1 MHKMSS
7 FWTIFLQNYKSKVKS
22 KSYFAITIIVSM
34 LIIGLMNFDK
44 IYNLFAG
51 NEDDQVVVVTEKE
64 ELYSTIHQVFKNV
77 DSKIQVKRST
87 DKQKAESGVKNG
99 DYTYAIVVEELNNKQ
114 LKATYITETDVNQ
127 QDVSKVQ
134 TILSQIQS
142 SNFAQQLNLSQDE
155 LKVLTTPVEIHTK
168 TVSDKVKDGEH
179 TEGVGILINVFIMLN
194 YLMILMYAAQLATD
208 VATEKSSRVMEL
220 VVSSISPTK
229 HLYAKLFSTLL
240 AGITQIIIWGL
251 VATVGYKT
259 AINDSKNDIL
269 NSIDLNSVAPTLVF
283 YGILFFTLG
292 FLLYGSLS
300 CLFGSII
307 TRIEESSQAVMP
319 LMFMLLAA
327 LYIAIY
333 GMSNPSSM
341 VVTITSYVP
350 FFTPIVMLVR
360 IGFLNIPVWEIALAL
375 GILIATI
382 CIMIGLTSRVYR
394 GGVLIYGK
402 GAFSNIKKAIKLG
415 QK

>member
-1 MHKMSS
+1 MSS

-22 KSYFAITIIVSM
+22 KSYFAITIIVSL
-34 LIIGLMNFDK
+34 LIIGLMNFEK

-375 GILIATI
+375 AILIATI
-382 CIMIGLTSRVYR
+382 CMMIGLTSRVYR

>member
-1 MHKMSS
+1 MSS

-22 KSYFAITIIVSM
+22 KSYFAITIIVSL
-34 LIIGLMNFDK
+34 LIIGLMNFEK

-51 NEDDQVVVVTEKE
+51 NEDDQVVVVVTEKE

-142 SNFAQQLNLSQDE
+142 SNFAQQLNLLQDE

-194 YLMILMYAAQLATD
+194 YVMILMYAAQLATD

-220 VVSSISPTK
+220 VVSSISPAK

>member
-1 MHKMSS
+1 MNS

-283 YGILFFTLG
+283 YGILFFILG

-375 GILIATI
+375 AILIATI
-382 CIMIGLTSRVYR
+382 CMMIGLTSRVYR

-402 GAFSNIKKAIKLG
+402 GAFNNIKKAIKLG

>member
-1 MHKMSS
+1 MSS

-34 LIIGLMNFDK
+34 FIIGLMNFDK

-87 DKQKAESGVKNG
+87 DKQKAELGVKNG

>member
-1 MHKMSS
+1 MSS

-382 CIMIGLTSRVYR
+382 CMMIGLTSRVYR

>member
-1 MHKMSS
+1 MSS

-34 LIIGLMNFDK
+34 FIIGLMNFDK

-327 LYIAIY
+327 WYIAIY

-382 CIMIGLTSRVYR
+382 CMMIGLTSRVYR

>member
-1 MHKMSS
+1 MSS

-34 LIIGLMNFDK
+34 FIIGLMNFDK

-382 CIMIGLTSRVYR
+382 CMMIGLTSRVYR

>member
-1 MHKMSS
+1 M
-7 FWTIFLQNYKSKVKS
+7 
-22 KSYFAITIIVSM
+22 
-34 LIIGLMNFDK
+34 
-44 IYNLFAG
+44 
-51 NEDDQVVVVTEKE
+51 
-64 ELYSTIHQVFKNV
+64 
-77 DSKIQVKRST
+77 
-87 DKQKAESGVKNG
+87 
-99 DYTYAIVVEELNNKQ
+99 NNKQ

-194 YLMILMYAAQLATD
+194 YLMILMYVAQLATD

-283 YGILFFTLG
+283 YGILFFTLD
-292 FLLYGSLS
+292 
-300 CLFGSII
+300 
-307 TRIEESSQAVMP
+307 
-319 LMFMLLAA
+319 
-327 LYIAIY
+327 
-333 GMSNPSSM
+333 
-341 VVTITSYVP
+341 SYY
-350 FFTPIVMLVR
+350 MAHYLVY
-360 IGFLNIPVWEIALAL
+360 LAL
-375 GILIATI
+375 SL
-382 CIMIGLTSRVYR
+382 RV
-394 GGVLIYGK
+394 
-402 GAFSNIKKAIKLG
+402 
-415 QK
+415 

>member
-1 MHKMSS
+1 MNS
-7 FWTIFLQNYKSKVKS
+7 FWTIFLQNYKSKVKAT
-22 KSYFAITIIVSM
+22 SYIVITIMISM
-34 LIIGLMNFDK
+34 LIIGMMNFEK
-44 IYNLFAG
+44 IYNYFVG
-51 NEDDQVVVVTEKE
+51 NEEEQVVVVTEKE
-64 ELYSTIHQVFKNV
+64 ELYTTIQRVFKNV
-77 DSKIQVKRST
+77 DSKIHVKHST
-87 DKQKAESGVKNG
+87 DKQKAESGVKDG
-99 DYTYAIVVEELNNKQ
+99 DYTYAIVVEELDNKQ
-114 LKATYITETDVNQ
+114 LKATYITETDTNQ

-168 TVSDKVKDGEH
+168 TISDKVKDGKH
-179 TEGVGILINVFIMLN
+179 TEGVGILINTFIMLN
-194 YLMILMYAAQLATD
+194 YLMILLYAAQLATD

-229 HLYAKLFSTLL
+229 HLYAKLFSTLS
-240 AGITQIIIWGL
+240 AGITQIIIWCL

-259 AINDSKNDIL
+259 SVNDSENDIL
-269 NSIDLNSVAPTLVF
+269 NSIDFNSIAPTLVV

-300 CLFGSII
+300 CLLGSII
-307 TRIEESSQAVMP
+307 SRIEESSQAVMP
-319 LMFMLLAA
+319 LTFMLIAA
-327 LYIAIY
+327 LYIALY

-375 GILIATI
+375 AILIATI
-382 CIMIGLTSRVYR
+382 CMMIGLTSRVYR

>member
-1 MHKMSS
+1 MSS

-114 LKATYITETDVNQ
+114 LKATYITETDLNQ

-300 CLFGSII
+300 CLFG

-360 IGFLNIPVWEIALAL
+360 IGFLNIPLWEIALAL

>member
-1 MHKMSS
+1 MNS

-307 TRIEESSQAVMP
+307 TRIEESSQAVIP

-375 GILIATI
+375 AILIATI
-382 CIMIGLTSRVYR
+382 CMMIGLTSRVYR

>member
-1 MHKMSS
+1 MSS

-51 NEDDQVVVVTEKE
+51 NEEDQVVVVTEKE

-375 GILIATI
+375 AILIATI
-382 CIMIGLTSRVYR
+382 CMMIGLTSRVYR

>member
-1 MHKMSS
+1 MSS

-51 NEDDQVVVVTEKE
+51 NEDDQVVVVVTEKE

-142 SNFAQQLNLSQDE
+142 SNFAQHLSLSQDE

-168 TVSDKVKDGEH
+168 TVSDKVKKDGEH

>member
-1 MHKMSS
+1 MSS

-22 KSYFAITIIVSM
+22 KSYFAITIIVSL

-179 TEGVGILINVFIMLN
+179 TEGVGILINTFIMLN
-194 YLMILMYAAQLATD
+194 YLMILLYAAQLATD

-229 HLYAKLFSTLL
+229 HLYAKLFSTLS
-240 AGITQIIIWGL
+240 AGITQIIIWCS

-259 AINDSKNDIL
+259 SVNDSENDIL
-269 NSIDLNSVAPTLVF
+269 NSIDFNSIAPTLVV

-300 CLFGSII
+300 CLLGSII
-307 TRIEESSQAVMP
+307 SRIEESSQAVMP
-319 LMFMLLAA
+319 LTFMLIAA
-327 LYIAIY
+327 LYIALY
-333 GMSNPSSM
+333 GMSNPSST
-341 VVTITSYVP
+341 VVTITSYIP

-375 GILIATI
+375 AILIATI
-382 CIMIGLTSRVYR
+382 CMMIGLTSRVYR
-394 GGVLIYGK
+394 GGVLLYGK
-402 GAFSNIKKAIKLG
+402 GAFSNIKRAIKLG
-415 QK
+415 EK

>member
-1 MHKMSS
+1 MSS

-22 KSYFAITIIVSM
+22 KSYFAITIIVSL

-194 YLMILMYAAQLATD
+194 YVMILMYAAQLATD

-220 VVSSISPTK
+220 VVSSISPAK

-240 AGITQIIIWGL
+240 AGITQIIIWCL

-375 GILIATI
+375 AILIATI
-382 CIMIGLTSRVYR
+382 CMMIGLTSRVYR

>member
-1 MHKMSS
+1 MSS

-22 KSYFAITIIVSM
+22 KSYFAITIIVSL

-51 NEDDQVVVVTEKE
+51 NEDDQVVVTEKE

-194 YLMILMYAAQLATD
+194 YVMILMYAAQLATD

>member
-1 MHKMSS
+1 MSS

>member
-1 MHKMSS
+1 VHKMNS

-375 GILIATI
+375 AILIATI
-382 CIMIGLTSRVYR
+382 CMMIGLTSRVYR

>member
-1 MHKMSS
+1 MNS
-7 FWTIFLQNYKSKVKS
+7 FWTIFLQNYKSKVKAT
-22 KSYFAITIIVSM
+22 SYIVITIMISM
-34 LIIGLMNFDK
+34 LIIGMMNFEK
-44 IYNLFAG
+44 IYNYFVG
-51 NEDDQVVVVTEKE
+51 NEEEQVVVVTEKE
-64 ELYSTIHQVFKNV
+64 ELYTTIQQVFKNV
-77 DSKIQVKRST
+77 DSKIHVKHST
-87 DKQKAESGVKNG
+87 DKQKAESGVKDG
-99 DYTYAIVVEELNNKQ
+99 DYTYAIVVEELDNKQ
-114 LKATYITETDVNQ
+114 LKATYITETDTNQ

-168 TVSDKVKDGEH
+168 TISDKVKDGKH
-179 TEGVGILINVFIMLN
+179 TEGVGILINTFIMLN
-194 YLMILMYAAQLATD
+194 YLMILLYAAQLATD

-229 HLYAKLFSTLL
+229 HLYAKLFSTLS
-240 AGITQIIIWGL
+240 AGITQIIIWCL

-259 AINDSKNDIL
+259 SVNDSENDIL
-269 NSIDLNSVAPTLVF
+269 NSIDFNSIAPTLVV

-300 CLFGSII
+300 CLLGSII
-307 TRIEESSQAVMP
+307 SRIEESSQAVMP
-319 LMFMLLAA
+319 LTFMLIAA
-327 LYIAIY
+327 LYIALY

-375 GILIATI
+375 AILIATI
-382 CIMIGLTSRVYR
+382 CMMIGLTSRVYR

>member
-1 MHKMSS
+1 MSS

-22 KSYFAITIIVSM
+22 KSYFAITIIISM
-34 LIIGLMNFDK
+34 LIIGMMNFDK
-44 IYNLFAG
+44 IYDYFAG
-51 NEDDQVVVVTEKE
+51 NEEEQVVVVTEKE
-64 ELYSTIHQVFKNV
+64 ELYTTIHQVFKNV
-77 DSKIQVKRST
+77 DSKLHVKRST

-99 DYTYAIVVEELNNKQ
+99 DYTYAIVVEELGNKQ

-155 LKVLTTPVEIHTK
+155 LKVLISPVEIQTK
-168 TVSDKVKDGEH
+168 TVSDKVKDGEDK
-179 TEGVGILINVFIMLN
+179 ESVGILINIFIILN
-194 YLMILMYAAQLATD
+194 YFMILLNAAQLATD

-259 AINDSKNDIL
+259 TIKGSKNDIL
-269 NSIDLNSVAPTLVF
+269 NGIDINSIAPTLVF

-307 TRIEESSQAVMP
+307 SRIEESSQAIMP

-327 LYIAIY
+327 LYIALY
-333 GMSNPSSM
+333 GISNPSSSF
-341 VVTITSYVP
+341 VTITSYIP

-360 IGFLNIPVWEIALAL
+360 IGFLNIPVWEVALAL
-375 GILIATI
+375 AILLATI
-382 CIMIGLTSRVYR
+382 CMMIGLTSRVYR
-394 GGVLIYGK
+394 GGVLLYGK
-402 GAFSNIKKAIKLG
+402 GAFSNIKKAIELG
-415 QK
+415 K

>member
-1 MHKMSS
+1 MNS

-240 AGITQIIIWGL
+240 AGITQIIIWCS

-259 AINDSKNDIL
+259 SVNDSENDIL
-269 NSIDLNSVAPTLVF
+269 NSIDFNSIAPTLVV

-300 CLFGSII
+300 CLLGSII
-307 TRIEESSQAVMP
+307 SRIEESSQAVMP
-319 LMFMLLAA
+319 LMFMLIAA
-327 LYIAIY
+327 LYIALY
-333 GMSNPSSM
+333 GM
-341 VVTITSYVP
+341 
-350 FFTPIVMLVR
+350 
-360 IGFLNIPVWEIALAL
+360 
-375 GILIATI
+375 
-382 CIMIGLTSRVYR
+382 
-394 GGVLIYGK
+394 
-402 GAFSNIKKAIKLG
+402 
-415 QK
+415 

>member
-1 MHKMSS
+1 MNS
-7 FWTIFLQNYKSKVKS
+7 FWTIFLQNYKSKVKAT
-22 KSYFAITIIVSM
+22 SYIVITIMISM
-34 LIIGLMNFDK
+34 LIIGMMNFEK
-44 IYNLFAG
+44 IYNYFVG
-51 NEDDQVVVVTEKE
+51 NEEEQVVVVTEKE
-64 ELYSTIHQVFKNV
+64 ELYTTIQQVFKNV
-77 DSKIQVKRST
+77 DSKIHVKHST
-87 DKQKAESGVKNG
+87 DKQKAESGVKDG
-99 DYTYAIVVEELNNKQ
+99 DYTYAIVVEELDNKQ
-114 LKATYITETDVNQ
+114 LKATYITETDTNQ

-168 TVSDKVKDGEH
+168 TISDKVKDGKH
-179 TEGVGILINVFIMLN
+179 TEGVGILINTFIMLN
-194 YLMILMYAAQLATD
+194 YVMILLYAAQLATD

-300 CLFGSII
+300 CLLGSVIS
-307 TRIEESSQAVMP
+307 RIEESSQAVMP
-319 LMFMLLAA
+319 LTFMLIAA
-327 LYIAIY
+327 LYIALY
-333 GMSNPSSM
+333 GMSNPSST
-341 VVTITSYVP
+341 VVTITSYIP

-375 GILIATI
+375 AILIATI
-382 CIMIGLTSRVYR
+382 CMMIGLTSRVYR
-394 GGVLIYGK
+394 GGVLLYGK
-402 GAFSNIKKAIKLG
+402 GAFSNIKRAIKLG
-415 QK
+415 EK

>member
-1 MHKMSS
+1 MSS

-22 KSYFAITIIVSM
+22 KSFIAITVMISM
-34 LIIGLMNFDK
+34 LIIGLMNIDK
-44 IYNLFAG
+44 IYDFFVG
-51 NEDDQVVVVTEKE
+51 NEEENVVVVTEKE
-64 ELYSTIHQVFKNV
+64 ELFTTIHQVFKNV
-77 DSKIQVKRST
+77 DSKLHVKHST

-99 DYTYAIVVEELNNKQ
+99 EYTYAIVVEELDNKQ
-114 LKATYITETDVNQ
+114 LNATYIAETDVNQ
-127 QDVSKVQ
+127 EDVTKVQ

-142 SNFAQQLNLSQDE
+142 SNFAHQLNLSQND
-155 LKVLTTPVEIHTK
+155 LKVLTTPVEIQTQ

-179 TEGVGILINVFIMLN
+179 KESVGILINVFIFLN

-208 VATEKSSRVMEL
+208 VATEKSSLVMEL

-251 VATVGYKT
+251 VATAGYKT
-259 AINDSKNDIL
+259 AINGSKNDIL
-269 NSIDLNSVAPTLVF
+269 NGIDSNSFAPTLVV

-307 TRIEESSQAVMP
+307 SRIEEASQAVMP
-319 LMFMLLAA
+319 LTIMLLAA
-327 LYIAIY
+327 LYIALY
-333 GMSNPSSM
+333 GISNPSSSF
-341 VVTITSYVP
+341 VTITSYIP

-375 GILIATI
+375 VILLATI
-382 CIMIGLTSRVYR
+382 FMMIGLTSRVYR
-394 GGVLIYGK
+394 GGVLLYGK

-415 QK
+415 K

>member
-1 MHKMSS
+1 MNS

-341 VVTITSYVP
+341 VVTVTSYVP

-375 GILIATI
+375 AILIATI
-382 CIMIGLTSRVYR
+382 CMMIGLTSRVYR

>member
-1 MHKMSS
+1 MSS

-34 LIIGLMNFDK
+34 FIIGLMNFDK

-382 CIMIGLTSRVYR
+382 CMMIGLTSRVYR
-394 GGVLIYGK
+394 GGILIYGK

>member
-1 MHKMSS
+1 MNS

-51 NEDDQVVVVTEKE
+51 NEDDQVVVVVVTEKE

-375 GILIATI
+375 AILIATI
-382 CIMIGLTSRVYR
+382 CMMIGLTSRVYR

>member
-1 MHKMSS
+1 MSS

-22 KSYFAITIIVSM
+22 KSYFAITIIVSL

-283 YGILFFTLG
+283 YGILFFILG

-375 GILIATI
+375 AILIATI
-382 CIMIGLTSRVYR
+382 CMMIGLTSRVYR

>member
-1 MHKMSS
+1 MSS

-22 KSYFAITIIVSM
+22 KSYFAITIIVSL

-194 YLMILMYAAQLATD
+194 YVMILMYAAQLATD

-333 GMSNPSSM
+333 GMTNPSSM

>member
-1 MHKMSS
+1 M
-7 FWTIFLQNYKSKVKS
+7 KS

-375 GILIATI
+375 AILIATI
-382 CIMIGLTSRVYR
+382 CMMIGLTSRVYR

-402 GAFSNIKKAIKLG
+402 GAFSNIKR
-415 QK
+415 QSN

>member
-1 MHKMSS
+1 MNS

-51 NEDDQVVVVTEKE
+51 NEDDQVVVVVTEKE

-375 GILIATI
+375 AILIATI
-382 CIMIGLTSRVYR
+382 CMMIGLTSRVYR

>member
-1 MHKMSS
+1 M
-7 FWTIFLQNYKSKVKS
+7 
-22 KSYFAITIIVSM
+22 
-34 LIIGLMNFDK
+34 
-44 IYNLFAG
+44 
-51 NEDDQVVVVTEKE
+51 
-64 ELYSTIHQVFKNV
+64 
-77 DSKIQVKRST
+77 
-87 DKQKAESGVKNG
+87 
-99 DYTYAIVVEELNNKQ
+99 NNKQ

-259 AINDSKNDIL
+259 AINDSK
-269 NSIDLNSVAPTLVF
+269 
-283 YGILFFTLG
+283 
-292 FLLYGSLS
+292 
-300 CLFGSII
+300 
-307 TRIEESSQAVMP
+307 
-319 LMFMLLAA
+319 
-327 LYIAIY
+327 
-333 GMSNPSSM
+333 
-341 VVTITSYVP
+341 
-350 FFTPIVMLVR
+350 
-360 IGFLNIPVWEIALAL
+360 
-375 GILIATI
+375 
-382 CIMIGLTSRVYR
+382 MI
-394 GGVLIYGK
+394 
-402 GAFSNIKKAIKLG
+402 F
-415 QK
+415 

>member
-1 MHKMSS
+1 MSS

-22 KSYFAITIIVSM
+22 KSYISLTIIISM
-34 LIIGLMNFDK
+34 LIIGLLNIDR
-44 IYNLFAG
+44 IYDFFVG
-51 NEDDQVVVVTEKE
+51 NEEENVVVVTEQE
-64 ELYSTIHQVFKNV
+64 ELYTTIHQVFKNV
-77 DSKIQVKRST
+77 DSKLNVKYSK

-99 DYTYAIVVEELNNKQ
+99 EYKYAVVVEELDNKQ
-114 LKATYITETDVNQ
+114 LNATYMAETDVNQ
-127 QDVSKVQ
+127 EDVTKVQ

-142 SNFAQQLNLSQDE
+142 SNFAQQLNLSQDD

-168 TVSDKVKDGEH
+168 TVSDKVKGGEH
-179 TEGVGILINVFIMLN
+179 KASVAILINIFIILN
-194 YLMILMYAAQLATD
+194 YFMILLYATQLATD

-251 VATVGYKT
+251 ITFVGYKT
-259 AINDSKNDIL
+259 AIKGSENDIL
-269 NSIDLNSVAPTLVF
+269 NGIDLNSFAPTLVV
-283 YGILFFTLG
+283 YGIIFFTLG

-307 TRIEESSQAVMP
+307 SRIEEASQAVMP
-319 LMFMLLAA
+319 LTIMLLAA

-333 GMSNPSSM
+333 GISNPSSSLI
-341 VVTITSYVP
+341 TITSYIP

-360 IGFLNIPVWEIALAL
+360 IGFLNIPVWEVALAL
-375 GILIATI
+375 AILLATI
-382 CIMIGLTSRVYR
+382 FMMIGLTGRVYR
-394 GGVLIYGK
+394 GGVLLYGK

-415 QK
+415 K